1 MKCRFPYRVVIAF
14 LFVFVNGSNVHA
26 SLLVGS
32 DPLPEAPKNVPA
44 LEGSERIGAD
54 FAAGRYAMKEHFY
67 HEALAHF
74 SAALEAAPNP
84 AWLAVTRGATGDAHL
99 AIAVRE
105 RMEGRRESQRRHAV
119 KASELYRLLRQRDP
133 ESFPAKRALWKM
145 GQAMMI
151 LQLHLEAEGWLEH
164 AASEL
169 SSEAA
174 YRIPVQLA
182 RAQNYLEWG
191 NFQAAE
197 TVFGQVMDSGAGEMD
212 MADAVFG
219 AATALHGLKEYQRAY
234 AYFTG
239 GMKQWSNRL
248 LRYPQLLFALGE
260 AAMVTQEYSRARW
273 AYLSVYNRYPN
284 SEHAATALA
293 QIGDTYRFQ
302 DEPRTA
308 ACFYQQAITSPK
320 RSEWRLLG
328 LMGKARLSATL
339 IRNDLVDNIPNLPC
353 EDGAVETEE
362 ALQQVYRQVYRE
374 AIAIAPEH
382 SLAKAARMGLA
393 ESFSVTGHS
402 RDAIAEYKPLVL
414 ETDAHPWKADAG
426 KKFDAEIRTLIN
438 EYTEQGNDLRIVEL
452 YYQYR
457 SVLPLAEESQDDDI
471 QVQVAASLQRVGLLH
486 SAMEVYLEAGDT
498 DKVSTRDVQADQA
511 PDPTDGEAKVL
522 TEGSRGAWDV
532 PDQLATSDLIALSD
546 RLYREKKFED
556 ALRFY
561 RSLLA
566 REGEENTSAVGGDDR
581 DWVEYRVGRCLTS
594 LDRVA
599 EATKAFRQLIDRD
612 TESHVAKLAAAYLAQ
627 LELQS

>member
-1 MKCRFPYRVVIAF
+1 MNCRFRYPVAIAI
-14 LFVFVNGSNVHA
+14 LFVFVIGSDVHA

-44 LEGSERIGAD
+44 LEGVEHIGAD
-54 FAAGRYAMKEHFY
+54 FAAGRYAMKEHLY
-67 HEALAHF
+67 YDALTHF
-74 SAALEAAPNP
+74 SAALAAAPNP

-105 RMEGRRESQRRHAV
+105 RMEGRPESQRRHAV

-151 LQLHLEAEGWLEH
+151 LRLHLEAEGWLEH

-169 SSEAA
+169 SSEPA

-219 AATALHGLKEYQRAY
+219 AAMALYELKEYQRAY

-248 LRYPQLLFALGE
+248 LRYPQLLFAFGE
-260 AAMVTQEYSRARW
+260 AAMVAQEYSRARW
-273 AYLSVYNRYPN
+273 AYLGVYNRYPN

-302 DEPRTA
+302 GELRTA
-308 ACFYQQAITSPK
+308 ACFYQQAIISPK
-320 RSEWRLLG
+320 RAEWRVLG
-328 LMGKARLSATL
+328 LIGKARLSATL
-339 IRNDLVDNIPNLPC
+339 IRNDPADRPTLPC
-353 EDGAVETEE
+353 EDGAVDTEE
-362 ALQQVYRQVYRE
+362 ALQQLYRE

-393 ESFSVTGHS
+393 ESLSVTGHS
-402 RDAIAEYKPLVL
+402 REAIAEYKPLVL
-414 ETDAHPWKADAG
+414 EATAHPWKAAAG
-426 KKFDAEIRTLIN
+426 KKFDAEIRTLIGKHA
-438 EYTEQGNDLRIVEL
+438 EQGNDLRIVEL
-452 YYQYR
+452 YYQYQ
-457 SVLPLAEESQDDDI
+457 SVLPFVEESQGDDI

-486 SAMEVYLEAGDT
+486 SALEVYQEAGDT

-511 PDPTDGEAKVL
+511 PDPTDQASDPTDGEAML
-522 TEGSRGAWDV
+522 E
-532 PDQLATSDLIALSD
+532 LLALSD
-546 RLYREKKFED
+546 RLYRSKNFEAALLSYRRLLTRKGEKNMNMLE
-556 ALRFY
+556 
-561 RSLLA
+561 
-566 REGEENTSAVGGDDR
+566 GDDR

-594 LDRVA
+594 LDQVT
-599 EATKAFRQLIDRD
+599 EAKKAFRQLIDRD
-612 TESHVAKLAAAYLAQ
+612 TGSHVATLAAAYLAQ